1 MVLIKTVG
9 LYEELWFM
17 KLVGGARGPRI
28 DWGAHGPWAHG
39 PGSKGPIG
47 PKGPSAHGPGPIGP
61 KGPLGI
67 PRGDPPGIPRD
78 PPWDPKGPPK
88 IIILLKIDF
97 SRKFQ

>member
-1 MVLIKTVG
+1 MTFLKRG
-9 LYEELWFM
+9 LPVKMPKPWPPRSL
-17 KLVGGARGPRI
+17 GP
-28 DWGAHGPWAHG
+28 GPWAHG

-61 KGPLGI
+61 WPRANRPKGPPGI

-88 IIILLKIDF
+88 ITIF
-97 SRKFQ
+97 